1 MTRRQEPDQRGQSLV
16 EFAVALPVI
25 VLLMLSLFDFGRA
38 VIFYSELTNASR
50 TGARIAIVNQSDD
63 FSCLGGDA
71 TFKCAA
77 ADVTAG
83 MEIAAGDIPDLV
95 IGGSDCALPS
105 NCTATVTVDY
115 SFEPITPI
123 VSSFFGTVTLSSS
136 TTMPI
141 ERTHSSP

>member
-1 MTRRQEPDQRGQSLV
+1 MTHRQHSDQRGQSLV

-25 VLLMLSLFDFGRA
+25 VLLVLGLFDFGRA
-38 VIFYSELTNASR
+38 VIFYSELANASR

-63 FSCLGGDA
+63 SSCQGDAA

-83 MEIAAGDIPDLV
+83 MDIAAADIPDLV
-95 IGGSDCALPS
+95 ISGSDCALPS

-115 SFEPITPI
+115 SFEPITPV
-123 VSSFFGTVTLSSS
+123 VSSFFGPVTLSSS
-136 TTMPI
+136 TTMPL
-141 ERTHSSP
+141 ERTYSSP